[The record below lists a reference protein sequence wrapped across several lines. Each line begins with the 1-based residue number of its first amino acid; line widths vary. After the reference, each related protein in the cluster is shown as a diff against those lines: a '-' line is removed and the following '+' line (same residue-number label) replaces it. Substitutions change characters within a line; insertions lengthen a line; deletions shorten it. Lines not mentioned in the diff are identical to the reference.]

1 MSARIVLASSSQIR
15 RSVLAGAGIDAQTES
30 PGVDEDAIKRT
41 MADAPAEDVARA
53 LAEAKARAVSLDQP
67 ESWVIGADQVLR
79 LEGKLYDKVDT
90 MEAARKRLLN
100 LRGMPHEL
108 VAGIA
113 LAHGGE
119 IRRAQVSVT
128 RMQVREFSKTWLD
141 GYLEHAGEA
150 ILSSVG
156 CYHYEGLGVQLFD
169 RVDGDYYSILG
180 LPLLPLLAMLREEGV
195 IET

>member
-1 MSARIVLASSSQIR
+1 VLASSSQIR